1 MTNVENRMVVESEWD
16 WQKSK
21 EVVTVVNEKGYHEL
35 GTNEFVP
42 EADAFEYA
50 LERCMNGSEAEQK
63 EFKEMLVDWFYSG
76 NWVKED

>member
-1 MTNVENRMVVESEWD
+1 MTVENRMVVESEWD
-16 WQKSK
+16 WQKTK
-21 EVVTVVNEKGYHEL
+21 EVEEVMQEKGYHEM
-35 GTNEFVP
+35 GTNKFVP

-50 LERCMNGSEAEQK
+50 LERCMNGIEAEQK